1 LGKLNRGKRAYAVL
15 ALCAAT
21 AMALSAQ
28 TFTTLHSFEGTDGA
42 RPFAALVQATDGNF
56 YGTSNSGGVEQR
68 GTIFK
73 ISPSGAL
80 TKLYDFCTKAKC
92 ADGSRP
98 GPLVQAS
105 DGDLYGTTP
114 VGPLQAP
121 CPFANGCGTVFK
133 ITLSGRFTTLHSFC
147 SAGPP
152 CVDGQ
157 TPAAGLLQ
165 AADGDLYGTTL
176 YGGGNGTIFKIT
188 PSGALTTLYTFPFPC
203 PPSGCLGGEMPSG
216 GLVQATNGDLYGT
229 TYEGGKHGA
238 GTVFRFTPSGTL
250 TTLYSFC
257 SGDSCSDGSNPY
269 ADLVQGV
276 DGDLY
281 GVTDYGGAYS
291 KGTVFKI
298 TPRGAL
304 TTLYSFCVQ
313 SGCPDGSQPYGGLVQ
328 ATNGDFYGATVYGG
342 ANDSLDCAPYNCGTI
357 FKITPGGILTTL
369 YSFCGQSQCTD
380 GYNPFA
386 ALVQATNGDFYGTTA
401 AGGVNC
407 SSSGGCGT
415 IFRLSGGL
423 RPFVKTLPTSGD
435 VGQKIYILGSDLTDA
450 ASVKVNGTAA
460 NFRVISS
467 SEIVAMVPAGAT
479 TGPVEVVTP
488 RATLSSN
495 VPFRVLPN

>member
-1 LGKLNRGKRAYAVL
+1 
-15 ALCAAT
+15 
-21 AMALSAQ
+21 
-28 TFTTLHSFEGTDGA
+28 
-42 RPFAALVQATDGNF
+42 
-56 YGTSNSGGVEQR
+56 
-68 GTIFK
+68 
-73 ISPSGAL
+73 
-80 TKLYDFCTKAKC
+80 
-92 ADGSRP
+92 
-98 GPLVQAS
+98 
-105 DGDLYGTTP
+105 
-114 VGPLQAP
+114 
-121 CPFANGCGTVFK
+121 
-133 ITLSGRFTTLHSFC
+133 
-147 SAGPP
+147 
-152 CVDGQ
+152 
-157 TPAAGLLQ
+157 
-165 AADGDLYGTTL
+165 
-176 YGGGNGTIFKIT
+176 
-188 PSGALTTLYTFPFPC
+188 
-203 PPSGCLGGEMPSG
+203 MPSG

-281 GVTDYGGAYS
+281 GVTDYGGA
-291 KGTVFKI
+291 
-298 TPRGAL
+298 
-304 TTLYSFCVQ
+304 
-313 SGCPDGSQPYGGLVQ
+313 
-328 ATNGDFYGATVYGG
+328 
-342 ANDSLDCAPYNCGTI
+342 YNCGTI

-460 NFRVISS
+460 NFKVISS